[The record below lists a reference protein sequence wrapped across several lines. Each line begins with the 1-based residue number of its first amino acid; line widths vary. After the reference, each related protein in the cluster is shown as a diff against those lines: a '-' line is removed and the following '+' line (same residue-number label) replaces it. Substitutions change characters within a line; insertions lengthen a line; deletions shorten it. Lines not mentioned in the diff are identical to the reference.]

1 MLKVIAADGRD
12 VTKEEE
18 WLFDLNGIVYEQTGF
33 EDYPLQPTEHK
44 LVIGADF
51 ELEKI
56 QKQQAFLVR
65 LVMTLAN
72 GDCLDPD
79 EERALD
85 NIASDLGA
93 VTMDPKEF
101 HY

>member
-1 MLKVIAADGRD
+1 MLRVIAANGRD
-12 VTKEEE
+12 VTNEAE
-18 WLFDLNGIVYEQTGF
+18 WLFDLHGVVYEQTGL

-44 LVIGADF
+44 LILATNF
-51 ELEKI
+51 ELEQMK
-56 QKQQAFLVR
+56 KQQAFLFR

-72 GDCLDPD
+72 GDDLDPD

-85 NIASDLGA
+85 NIASELGA